1 MQNCRKLG
9 YIFRYVQHG
18 SASEPSS
25 FLAVARR
32 RSPTPRSSVTRVGAP
47 KEVGMDAKKKQAE
60 SEELYE
66 KQQDVPEFEVPE
78 EMEAWGLDDL
88 SDLVPTT
95 FD

>member
-1 MQNCRKLG
+1 
-9 YIFRYVQHG
+9 
-18 SASEPSS
+18 
-25 FLAVARR
+25 
-32 RSPTPRSSVTRVGAP
+32 
-47 KEVGMDAKKKQAE
+47 MDAKKKQVE
-60 SEELYE
+60 DEELYE